1 MIKLL
6 TKKSI
11 FIVALFISTS
21 LNANNFVLANDGILD
36 KPLVKKIS
44 SIGNEMLTK
53 SGVFVGIVAINSLN
67 GKKLKDIALS
77 YTLNLNKPYVILS
90 LVKKEHQVD
99 IYESNKELL
108 KEFDKEQILSI
119 IPGKGT
125 IIPILANTKKDKTP
139 PYDAALLNGY
149 ADIVEQMAEYRKIN
163 LENAIGNS
171 NKNTLNIFRII
182 FYFGVLIVI
191 FTFLYYKFKK
201 KYAK

>member
-1 MIKLL
+1 MIRLL
-6 TKKSI
+6 TKSI
-11 FIVALFISTS
+11 FIVALFVYTS
-21 LNANNFVLANDGILD
+21 LNATNFVLANDGILD
-36 KPLVKKIS
+36 KPLVEKIS
-44 SIGNEMLTK
+44 SIGSEMLTK

-67 GKKLKDIALS
+67 GKNLRDTTLS
-77 YTLNLNKPYVILS
+77 YALNLNKPYIILS

-108 KEFDKEQILSI
+108 KEFNKEQILSI

-149 ADIVEQMAEYRKIN
+149 ADIVEQIAEYRKIK